1 MSTAQAIELIAKQFN
16 LLVEQVEILNHRITL
31 LEREKRFSKKFDTAC
46 QVCGLGSQGPMGY
59 ACPRQDCPT
68 AITYHINQQDLF
80 R

>member
-16 LLVEQVEILNHRITL
+16 LLVEQVEILNHRITM
-31 LEREKRFSKKFDTAC
+31 LEREKRFSKKFDTSC

-59 ACPRQDCPT
+59 ACLRQDCPT
-68 AITYHINQQDLF
+68 AITCHINQQDLF